1 MRLDWLEYFITT
13 ADAGSI
19 SAAAERLGMTRPAVS
34 TALKKLEQDVGQEL
48 FLKGR
53 AGVSLT
59 PEGERVLDMA
69 QQIMALTEEMRSC
82 GNANVPVS
90 FCVDTQVSMLQY
102 LKETVVNPFKSSHPD
117 MGVRLRPVYIGDV
130 VEEFRRGARL
140 AVVLDGRE
148 GRVIERVKGLGCEAV
163 FLGTVTRKMFL
174 GAGHPLAARDTLT
187 PEDLKNEYIA
197 YYSGGLN
204 HISRHYTSYFAGE
217 YRLADIEDV
226 LSLAIRNE
234 AVVILPAQTLRCSRL
249 VRAGALVEKDIPF
262 PGVEKVAPVHAVRA
276 AHLSAVEQLF
286 WDYLLV
292 SYPGSDAGNEAG
304 APVMP

>member
-13 ADAGSI
+13 AGAGSI
-19 SAAAERLGMTRPAVS
+19 SAAAERLGVTRPAVS

-53 AGVSLT
+53 AGVTLT

-69 QQIMALTEEMRSC
+69 QQVMALIEQMRL
-82 GNANVPVS
+82 GDNAKTSVPL
-90 FCVDTQVSMLQY
+90 CVDTQVSMLQY
-102 LKETVVNPFKSSHPD
+102 IKETVVNPFRNKYPD

-130 VEEFRRGARL
+130 VEALQHGTRIS
-140 AVVLDGRE
+140 VVLDGRE
-148 GRVIERVKGLGCEAV
+148 GRVIERARGLGCEAV
-163 FLGTVTRKMFL
+163 FLGMVSRKMFL
-174 GAGHPLAARDTLT
+174 GAGHPLAAKEKLT

-234 AVVILPAQTLRCSRL
+234 AVVILPAQTLRCCRL
-249 VRAGALVEKDIPF
+249 VQVGALVEKDIPF

-276 AHLSAVEQLF
+276 AHLSTAEQTF
-286 WDYLLV
+286 WDYLLAA
-292 SYPGSDAGNEAG
+292 YPGSGESEA
-304 APVMP
+304 ALRQ

>member
-13 ADAGSI
+13 ADSGSI
-19 SAAAERLGMTRPAVS
+19 SAAAERLGVTRPAVS

-53 AGVSLT
+53 AGVTLT

-69 QQIMALTEEMRSC
+69 QQVMELIEQMRS
-82 GNANVPVS
+82 GKEPVS

-102 LKETVVNPFKSSHPD
+102 LKETVVNPFREIHPD

-130 VEEFRRGARL
+130 VEAFRHGSRIS
-140 AVVLDGRE
+140 VVLDGRE
-148 GRVIERVKGLGCEAV
+148 GRVIERVRGLGCEAV

-174 GAGHPLAARDTLT
+174 GAGHPLAAKEKLT

-234 AVVILPAQTLRCSRL
+234 AVVILPAQTLRCCRL
-249 VRAGALVEKDIPF
+249 VQVGALVEKDIPF

-276 AHLSAVEQLF
+276 AHLSAVERTF
-286 WDYLLV
+286 WDYLLAA
-292 SYPGSDAGNEAG
+292 YPGSGQAA
-304 APVMP
+304 ARH